1 MWRYTIDTDWSC
13 KSWPAE
19 YRISANQAH
28 PMDLGVGVCRHMGA
42 AAQALWQETAQPS
55 ACCHSR
61 RQKPKAWAHNWHRLV
76 DKVLHRAGRSTI
88 STISSLSRQGS
99 PLHGIPPDNFDGLAW
114 ASYDAAYCRQ
124 AANNLSLD
132 WAIPDQALYNEAF
145 TGRARVIP
153 HCQFC
158 LSDSHLSHDCTF
170 GPGDFRHSQN
180 RQPSSRRG
188 AVRTQVAQIC
198 RLFNQPG
205 GNQYHFKQCRYAH
218 LLASAT
224 GHTQCLSVTGAS
236 ATVPGQP
243 RLQARRGK
251 RTTGR
256 LLLMHLL
263 LTC

>member
-1 MWRYTIDTDWSC
+1 MWELLPKPCGRKQPSPVHAATQGAKSPKRGLITDIALWTKC
-13 KSWPAE
+13 FTA
-19 YRISANQAH
+19 
-28 PMDLGVGVCRHMGA
+28 LA
-42 AAQALWQETAQPS
+42 AALS
-55 ACCHSR
+55 ARYPDKAPPHFMAYLRTIVRASR
-61 RQKPKAWAHNWHRLV
+61 
-76 DKVLHRAGRSTI
+76 
-88 STISSLSRQGS
+88 
-99 PLHGIPPDNFDGLAW
+99 NFDGLAW

-153 HCQFC
+153 RCQFC
-158 LSDSHLSHDCTF
+158 LSDSHLSHDCIF
-170 GPGDFRHSQN
+170 GPDDFRHSQN

-205 GNQYHFKQCRYAH
+205 GNQCHFKQCRYAH

-224 GHTQCLSVTGAS
+224 GHTQRLSVTGAS

-251 RTTGR
+251 RKTGR